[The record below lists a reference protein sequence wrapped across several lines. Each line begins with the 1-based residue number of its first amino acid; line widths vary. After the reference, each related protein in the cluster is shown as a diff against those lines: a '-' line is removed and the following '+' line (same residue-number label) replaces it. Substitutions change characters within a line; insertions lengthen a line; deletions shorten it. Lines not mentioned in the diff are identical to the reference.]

1 MEASAKMATSERER
15 IRTLVAQLKEESQA
29 IHIVSAAF
37 DIPLSMTMISGT
49 DGVASSAVST
59 GVADVTGVT
68 DVPPSTNVIDASS
81 SSSSS
86 PSSSS
91 GMRAIEDASNE
102 SLSNERLSNDRGGR
116 TDRVTFQEDSLL
128 SLSFLPPT
136 YSAMLE
142 ETAEL
147 ARDKEG
153 TTDHA
158 RKAKM
163 LAQRQRQQ
171 LMVLQE
177 SATKESAR
185 LQDLAGNLDEEIL
198 KVRGRRA
205 VAAVEIVRV
214 EHSIREVRERDSA
227 TVSYWF
233 CQCGCH
239 CFGGCGCLYSF
250 VYLLI
255 NTHTHSLVYEHTN
268 ISDTFPRG
276 FIDSYGTRT
285 SGSISRDRR

>member
-1 MEASAKMATSERER
+1 MEASAKMATNERER

-29 IHIVSAAF
+29 IHILSAAF
-37 DIPLSMTMISGT
+37 DIPSSMTMTSAT
-49 DGVASSAVST
+49 DGVAISAVSA
-59 GVADVTGVT
+59 GGS
-68 DVPPSTNVIDASS
+68 DVPPSTHVIDASS
-81 SSSSS
+81 SSS
-86 PSSSS
+86 PSSSL

-102 SLSNERLSNDRGGR
+102 SLSNEGLSNDRGGR

-214 EHSIREVRERDSA
+214 EHSIREVRERDNA

-239 CFGGCGCLYSF
+239 CCGGCGCLYSF
-250 VYLLI
+250 MYFLFHVTPTLS
-255 NTHTHSLVYEHTN
+255 HSY
-268 ISDTFPRG
+268 I
-276 FIDSYGTRT
+276 
-285 SGSISRDRR
+285 